1 MIKDS
6 KMEQKS
12 GKDSTNIQIK
22 EFNAGL
28 SYKDVKDLCLDLITD
43 KLDSYKE
50 EASVEAKKREEK
62 LRNDFINQ
70 LKKENI
76 KLDEFKNPSMQLCYI
91 EAQKGYISYGD
102 DISEEVLIK
111 NKNF

>member
-1 MIKDS
+1 MIKES

-43 KLDSYKE
+43 KLDSDKE
-50 EASVEAKKREEK
+50 EASVY
-62 LRNDFINQ
+62 NGQ
-70 LKKENI
+70 
-76 KLDEFKNPSMQLCYI
+76 
-91 EAQKGYISYGD
+91 
-102 DISEEVLIK
+102 K
-111 NKNF
+111 NKDTFSDSF